1 MRNAVARLNDLLEF
15 DEFYLPYKGVTIP
28 CWILSPLYLDEF
40 YLPNK
45 GFVAL
50 DTLMGTPVLV
60 RANDSADVIF
70 EKSLFCL
77 SVCCLFCAK
86 QTRNASA
93 STFASLSFL

>member
-1 MRNAVARLNDLLEF
+1 MRNAVAKLNDLLKF

-28 CWILSPLYLDEF
+28 CWILSTLQGDLDEF

-60 RANDSADVIF
+60 RANDIA
-70 EKSLFCL
+70 LM
-77 SVCCLFCAK
+77 
-86 QTRNASA
+86 
-93 STFASLSFL
+93 